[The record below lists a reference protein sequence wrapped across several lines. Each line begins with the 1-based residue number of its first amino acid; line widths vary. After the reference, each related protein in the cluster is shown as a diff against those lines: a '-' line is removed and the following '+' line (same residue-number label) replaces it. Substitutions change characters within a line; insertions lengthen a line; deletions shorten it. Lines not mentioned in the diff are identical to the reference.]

1 MKTRIRIL
9 MCYVFSVVSYG
20 RETWTYSKAIGY
32 KSNAFEMRCYRR
44 MLRIGLASHTTNIEN
59 WCKRNNYVKQPEQ
72 QKVVLCGTLNEK
84 HIRISPYFADNN
96 RRKTGRQARKRE
108 TKTNIGRRLY
118 TLRTNGALKDLIG
131 SFTLSQ
137 IQDPM
142 WCFREPLSTVPRRTP
157 MQWCSEVP

>member
-20 RETWTYSKAIGY
+20 RETWTYSKAIDY

-44 MLRIGLASHTTNIEN
+44 MLRIGRASHTTNIEN

-72 QKVVLCGTLNEK
+72 QKVVLCGTRNEK
-84 HIRISPYFADNN
+84 HIRISPYSADNN

-108 TKTNIGRRLY
+108 TKTNIYR
-118 TLRTNGALKDLIG
+118 
-131 SFTLSQ
+131 
-137 IQDPM
+137 
-142 WCFREPLSTVPRRTP
+142 STIIHSKNK
-157 MQWCSEVP
+157 WCSEGPYRVLHVVPNTGPYVVLQGTPINGASKDPHAMVL